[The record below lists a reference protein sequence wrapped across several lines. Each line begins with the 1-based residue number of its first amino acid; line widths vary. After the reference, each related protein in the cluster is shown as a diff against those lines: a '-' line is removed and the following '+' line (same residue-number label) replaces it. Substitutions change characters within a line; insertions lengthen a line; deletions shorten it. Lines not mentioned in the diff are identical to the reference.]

1 MKITI
6 NEQDYT
12 SALDAAHPLTIA
24 RSLNAPST
32 CQLWLSLPAN
42 CGIATP
48 SRNQSISITGD
59 DGSCYFTGYIA
70 ATPLPEYAGI
80 AMEGPRY
87 RIAIQAVSDEL
98 LLDQVS
104 LAPTR
109 GATGATAG
117 NLLASLVTK
126 SGSSSLSTQSLTL
139 NAPIGNF
146 VPSPGAVWSVSAGRV
161 ANQARATYRVLNR
174 AVTLS
179 TMPAAV
185 HALNETDGSL
195 TLANLAL
202 TSGTRR
208 ALANDITVCGAHEP
222 VAYATEY
229 FLGDGVTTQFN
240 LSADPYITPSS
251 KSVIIRELFNETE
264 IDPRIWGNPGGYG
277 YLSLGGGGLVMR
289 GGNGIDGDTQLTWRD
304 PIEMGGTL
312 LLEATG
318 VMLAPGSTGTL
329 AGFFVGLET
338 QPACTAGFRVA
349 AQQGTGAVSLQP
361 IVQGMPA
368 GAIYAVNS
376 ARQYTLRV
384 RVHSPECQ
392 RVAAI
397 FRSFGDDGPVTSG
410 GQWNVASAKL
420 QFEIQEFVN
429 GVAGMPVTLYDGSIG
444 SLPGACM
451 IVAASSINLFGTMR
465 SLTLVNLGSAWV
477 VSTPVNGDPRTR
489 RLGSLPQAAE
499 CQLDS
504 SGRLVFN
511 SGFAPPVGELIAVS
525 YRTVGRALGRAVNA
539 QSQLELAQSGLPAV
553 STWIGSVTNPQ
564 ARTSQDCRN
573 AALAMEK
580 AAASISA
587 LWSGT
592 YKGTRGSFD
601 SDVWPGDALLLQAP
615 STNLDAQV
623 IIRSVKLTYRAS
635 YPDLVE
641 YAIAFSNDW
650 ADDLAIH
657 TSAAVPGDAWL
668 PAPIT
673 PTYLD
678 NLSGLTVTA
687 LNGSNVTIN
696 TGATAPPGGGFEIRR
711 RDFAFMPGED
721 SDLVMRGSQ
730 PTMTFTR
737 MSASDQFYIRMY
749 DGSTPPNYSES
760 SAALFF
766 NLPLAS

>member
-6 NEQDYT
+6 NGQDYT
-12 SALDAAHPLTIA
+12 SALDAAHPLTIT

-32 CQLWLSLPAN
+32 CQLWLSLAAN

-48 SRNQSISITGD
+48 SRNQSISITTD
-59 DGSCYFTGYIA
+59 DGTCYFTGYIA
-70 ATPLPEYAGI
+70 ASPLPEYAGQG
-80 AMEGPRY
+80 MEGPRY

-98 LLDQVS
+98 LLDQLS
-104 LAPTR
+104 LAPSR
-109 GATGATAG
+109 GATGTAAG
-117 NLLASLVTK
+117 DLLASLVTK
-126 SGSSSLSTQSLTL
+126 SGSSGLSTESLTL
-139 NAPIGNF
+139 DAPIGNF
-146 VPSPGAVWSVSAGRV
+146 VPSPGATWSASAGRV
-161 ANQARATYRVLNR
+161 ANHARATYRVLNR
-174 AVTLS
+174 AVTLA

-202 TSGTRR
+202 TTGARR

-240 LSADPYITPSS
+240 LSADPYITPFS

-318 VMLAPGSTGTL
+318 VTLAPGSTGTI

-361 IVQGMPA
+361 VVQGMPT

-376 ARQYTLRV
+376 ARQYTLRI

-397 FRSFGDDGPVTSG
+397 YRSFGDDGPVTYG

-420 QFEIQEFVN
+420 QFEVQESVN
-429 GVAGMPVTLYDGSIG
+429 GVAGMPVTLVRRINREPARRVHDCRSQQHQ
-444 SLPGACM
+444 SLRNHAVVDPCK
-451 IVAASSINLFGTMR
+451 SC
-465 SLTLVNLGSAWV
+465 SAWV

-489 RLGSLPQAAE
+489 RLGSVAQAAE

-511 SGFAPPVGELIAVS
+511 NGFAPPVGELIAVS
-525 YRTVGRALGRAVNA
+525 YRTVGRALGRAVKRTKPA
-539 QSQLELAQSGLPAV
+539 GAGTVRPACCFDMDRLRHQSSGAHLAGLPQCRPRDGEGR
-553 STWIGSVTNPQ
+553 SQRQRTMERHLQGDSRKFRLRCL
-564 ARTSQDCRN
+564 ARRCIT
-573 AALAMEK
+573 AA
-580 AAASISA
+580 
-587 LWSGT
+587 GT
-592 YKGTRGSFD
+592 
-601 SDVWPGDALLLQAP
+601 
-615 STNLDAQV
+615 LD
-623 IIRSVKLTYRAS
+623 
-635 YPDLVE
+635 
-641 YAIAFSNDW
+641 
-650 ADDLAIH
+650 
-657 TSAAVPGDAWL
+657 
-668 PAPIT
+668 
-673 PTYLD
+673 
-678 NLSGLTVTA
+678 
-687 LNGSNVTIN
+687 
-696 TGATAPPGGGFEIRR
+696 
-711 RDFAFMPGED
+711 
-721 SDLVMRGSQ
+721 
-730 PTMTFTR
+730 
-737 MSASDQFYIRMY
+737 
-749 DGSTPPNYSES
+749 
-760 SAALFF
+760 
-766 NLPLAS
+766 